1 MILSMLDHGVRA
13 RTVPRAGAFREIETL
28 DDAIRRLGVQLY
40 RFRAWGAF
48 PSLKL
53 QYEDFAFDPVAGPQ
67 LIADDLEMTADPGEV
82 WDAARRQFTQL
93 YIGQAERY
101 KADLWPDEI
110 ERIERSFPIFLELV
124 AGRDL
129 GWFGAPG

>member
-1 MILSMLDHGVRA
+1 
-13 RTVPRAGAFREIETL
+13 
-28 DDAIRRLGVQLY
+28 
-40 RFRAWGAF
+40 
-48 PSLKL
+48 LKL